1 MAALSRRDPPT
12 PGRGRLSA
20 RGRSE
25 SAGLTR
31 RQPERGHLRRGGD
44 VPGRVVYLFQVQLD
58 GLGEVGERLIDPVA
72 LARNAVSG
80 DAGDWQELRFWCAS
94 TTTGST

>member
-1 MAALSRRDPPT
+1 M
-12 PGRGRLSA
+12 
-20 RGRSE
+20 
-25 SAGLTR
+25 
-31 RQPERGHLRRGGD
+31 
-44 VPGRVVYLFQVQLD
+44 PGRVVYLFQVQLD
-58 GLGEVGERLIDPVA
+58 GLGEVGERLIDRVA